1 MTKFIAHRGLS
12 SIYYQNSEAAF
23 LAAGKSDFFFG
34 METDVWLTA
43 DGKWVCCH
51 DSHPFADL
59 SISIKKVTL
68 EEAQKLP
75 MDPMRKRGV
84 DMQEDSYICTL
95 ERYLEINK
103 EYNKVPVIELKNIP
117 NDEELKG
124 LIEIVRDMVGL
135 DKAIFISFHFTNI
148 ERILKFAPEVTGQ
161 VLCSYP
167 IQARHYAKKG
177 YDVDQMFLYAYP
189 WVKNYV
195 HKKGREINVWTVNSK
210 FMANQFEKHEFDYVT
225 TDCDFSNND

>member
-1 MTKFIAHRGLS
+1 M
-12 SIYYQNSEAAF
+12 
-23 LAAGKSDFFFG
+23 
-34 METDVWLTA
+34 
-43 DGKWVCCH
+43 
-51 DSHPFADL
+51 
-59 SISIKKVTL
+59 
-68 EEAQKLP
+68 
-75 MDPMRKRGV
+75 
-84 DMQEDSYICTL
+84 
-95 ERYLEINK
+95 
-103 EYNKVPVIELKNIP
+103 
-117 NDEELKG
+117 
-124 LIEIVRDMVGL
+124 
-135 DKAIFISFHFTNI
+135 
-148 ERILKFAPEVTGQ
+148 LKFAPEATGQ

>member
-1 MTKFIAHRGLS
+1 MTKYIAHRGLS

-23 LAAGKSDFFFG
+23 VAAGKSDFFFG

-51 DSHPFADL
+51 DSHPFDDL
-59 SISIKKVTL
+59 SISIKKITL
-68 EEAQKLP
+68 EEAKKLP

-84 DMQEDSYICTL
+84 EMTEDSYICTL

-124 LIEIVRDMVGL
+124 LIEIVKDMVGL
-135 DKAIFISFHFTNI
+135 NNAIFISFHFTNI
-148 ERILKFAPEVTGQ
+148 ERILKFAPDARGQ
-161 VLCSYP
+161 VLVTYP
-167 IQARHYAKKG
+167 VQARHYAKKG

-189 WVKNYV
+189 WVKNSV
-195 HKKGREINVWTVNSK
+195 HRKGREINVWTVNSK
-210 FMANQFEKHEFDYVT
+210 FMANKFEKHGFDYVT
-225 TDCDFSNND
+225 TDCDFSDNE